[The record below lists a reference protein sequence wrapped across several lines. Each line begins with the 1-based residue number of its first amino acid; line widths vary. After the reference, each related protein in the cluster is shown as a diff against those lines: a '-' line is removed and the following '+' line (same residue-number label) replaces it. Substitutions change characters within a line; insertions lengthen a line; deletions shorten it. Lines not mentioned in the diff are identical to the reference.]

1 MTSPTL
7 RLGLALLLTASLAT
21 AWAQA
26 GAAAPASAG
35 ITLGWTAHVDALVH
49 DVPPEASAITQLT
62 ARGQGGADI
71 ALLTL
76 RHLDG
81 GRAQVSGTLPD
92 LRGSHLLQPI
102 TSEAWWPCPM
112 QATLDAGFAP
122 FALWAVGAPAVIELA
137 SGPLPTEPAPGYRQ
151 LLLVFADAD
160 VRVQGACLE
169 APTALQVDLYLRP
182 GWNLI
187 TSELLVLGEQ
197 ERVLL
202 RATGAADLEGV
213 AWRWRDVSAQ
223 KPTEAVP
230 RRE

>member
-7 RLGLALLLTASLAT
+7 RLGLALLLAASLAT
-21 AWAQA
+21 AWAQT
-26 GAAAPASAG
+26 GASANEG
-35 ITLGWTAHVDALVH
+35 AGLTLGWTAQVDALVH
-49 DVPPEASAITQLT
+49 DVPPEASAITQVD
-62 ARGQGGADI
+62 ARGEGGADV

-76 RHLDG
+76 QHEAG
-81 GRAQVSGTLPD
+81 GRAQLHGTLPD

-102 TSEAWWPCPM
+102 ASEAWWPCPM

-137 SGPLPTEPAPGYRQ
+137 SAPLPPEPVPGYRQ
-151 LLLVFADAD
+151 LLLVFTDAD
-160 VRVQGACLE
+160 VRVQGTCLE
-169 APTALQVDLYLRP
+169 APTALQVDLYQRP

-187 TSELLVLGEQ
+187 TSELLVVGEQ

-202 RATGAADLEGV
+202 RATGASDLEGV

-223 KPTEAVP
+223 
-230 RRE
+230 

>member
-1 MTSPTL
+1 MTPPTL
-7 RLGLALLLTASLAT
+7 RLWLALLLAASLTT

-26 GAAAPASAG
+26 GTAAPASAG
-35 ITLGWTAHVDALVH
+35 VTLGWTAQVDALVH
-49 DVPPEASAITQLT
+49 DVPPGASEITQVA
-62 ARGQGGADI
+62 ARGEGGADV
-71 ALLTL
+71 AVLMLQ
-76 RHLDG
+76 HEGG
-81 GRAQVSGTLPD
+81 GRALLRGTLPD

-102 TSEAWWPCPM
+102 TSETWWPCPM

-137 SGPLPTEPAPGYRQ
+137 SGPLPPEPGPGYRQ
-151 LLLVFADAD
+151 LLLAFADAD
-160 VRVQGACLE
+160 VRIQGTCLE

-187 TSELLVLGEQ
+187 TSELLVVGEQ

-202 RATGAADLEGV
+202 RATGASDLDGV

-230 RRE
+230 QRP

>member
-7 RLGLALLLTASLAT
+7 RLGLALLLAASLAS
-21 AWAQA
+21 ASAQA
-26 GAAAPASAG
+26 GAG
-35 ITLGWTAHVDALVH
+35 VTLGWTAHVDALVH
-49 DVPPEASAITQLT
+49 DVPPEAGAITQMA
-62 ARGQGGADI
+62 ARGEGGADV
-71 ALLTL
+71 AVLTL
-76 RHLDG
+76 QHEGG
-81 GRAQVSGTLPD
+81 GRAQLRGTLPD
-92 LRGSHLLQPI
+92 LRGSHLLEPI

-112 QATLDAGFAP
+112 QATVDAGFAP
-122 FALWAVGAPAVIELA
+122 FALWAVGAPAVIDLA

-151 LLLVFADAD
+151 LLLVFTDAD

-187 TSELLVLGEQ
+187 TSELLLVGEQ

-213 AWRWRDVSAQ
+213 AWRWRDVSGQ
-223 KPTEAVP
+223 KPTEVVP
-230 RRE
+230 QRP